1 MILILIL
8 IGAFVFSSSFHSN
21 NRETKLLDVLINRK
35 VLLYGK
41 VSSIEYFDIDKIQF
55 ELQTDS
61 LLYRTY
67 KFPVDKNFL
76 VNLDLKES
84 SFSLN
89 YFDKI
94 ISPGNTIRIFGK
106 LVKPPAPTFLGD
118 FDVQLYLKSKN
129 IDYILQSTNYD
140 ELNLIKENNSILNF
154 KRYLSKLRQGIKFQI
169 EKNFE
174 TIEAAYIKGLFIA
187 ERSDIPEEVKNNF
200 VNSGV
205 IHVLAVS
212 GLHTGYIVLIL
223 LALFGRLKLKIKII
237 LVSIGLFVFAHIA
250 NLSPSVIR
258 ASLMSVIVLLNLMI
272 ERKTFLLNSISI
284 AGLIILIIHPL
295 DILNPSFQLSF
306 SAVLSI
312 ALIYP
317 FLNEYFKK
325 LNLTGLKKS
334 LLDLV
339 LISIAVSIG
348 TFPFVASY
356 YQKFSIV
363 SLLANLIVIPL
374 TGFILGGIILNLFVL
389 NIFPTLFPIYKIVLV
404 KLIDFNF
411 YVVNF
416 FGNLPFAYVT
426 IKNFSLINS
435 IAYYLIVISVLMIAK
450 SKFKSELKF
459 AVITII
465 VFNYIYHYDTL
476 DKNLL
481 DHRKDYLMLFKM
493 NNSNA
498 IFLTSAQKN
507 FLKLFERSD
516 SLLKV
521 KNDLNKLN
529 QLIENFG
536 INRIDYASF
545 TSNSIFLRNDLSLKL
560 DRMNIKRLEEKI
572 WFAGKFE
579 EEMSEP
585 FFSNNMKYSFSPNSL
600 SEIIQLKNFYLIITP
615 LQFDKVS
622 QKLMIR
628 NFDFIWIKPKLDTL
642 FVRIKND
649 PIISI
654 PISFE
659 NQRMK
664 IFEINTSGL
673 TEIKW

>member
-8 IGAFVFSSSFHSN
+8 IGAFAFNSSYRSN
-21 NRETKLLDVLINRK
+21 ERETKLLGTFINRK
-35 VLLYGK
+35 VLLYGE
-41 VSSIEYFDIDKIQF
+41 VSNIEYFDKEKIQF
-55 ELQTDS
+55 ELQLDS
-61 LLYRTY
+61 LLYRIY
-67 KFPVDKNFL
+67 KFSVNKNFL
-76 VNLDLKES
+76 VNLDLRES

-106 LVKPPAPTFLGD
+106 VVKPPTPAYPGD
-118 FDVQLYLKSKN
+118 FNLQLYLKSKN

-154 KRYLSKLRQGIKFQI
+154 GRHFSKLRQKIKFQI
-169 EKNFE
+169 KKNFE
-174 TIEAAYIKGLFIA
+174 TTEAAYIKGLFIA
-187 ERSDIPEEVKNNF
+187 ERSDISEEVKNNF

-223 LALFGRLKLKIKII
+223 LALFGRFKLIVKII

-284 AGLIILIIHPL
+284 AGLIILIMNPL

-317 FLNEYFKK
+317 VLNDYVKK
-325 LNLTGLKKS
+325 SNLSGLKKS
-334 LLDLV
+334 ILDLV
-339 LISIAVSIG
+339 LISIAISIG
-348 TFPFVASY
+348 TFPLVASY

-363 SLLANLIVIPL
+363 AILANLIVIPL
-374 TGFILGGIILNLFVL
+374 TGVILGGIILNLFVL
-389 NIFPTLFPIYKIVLV
+389 NIYPPLFPLYKIVLV

-411 YVVNF
+411 EVVTY
-416 FGNLPFAYVT
+416 FGSLPFAYTT
-426 IKNFSLINS
+426 IKNFSLMNS
-435 IAYYLIVISVLMIAK
+435 ITYYLVVLSVLLVVK
-450 SKFKSELKF
+450 SKFKAELKF
-459 AVITII
+459 ASIIII
-465 VFNYIYHYDTL
+465 VFNYIYHYDAL

-481 DHRKDYLMLFKM
+481 ELRKDYLMLFKM

-498 IFLTSAQKN
+498 ILLTSDQKN
-507 FLKLFERSD
+507 FLKFFDRSD

-529 QLIENFG
+529 QLLENFG
-536 INRIDYASF
+536 INNIDCASF
-545 TSNSIFLRNDLSLKL
+545 SSHSIFLKNDLNSKL
-560 DRMNIKRLEEKI
+560 DRRNIKRLEEKVWLI
-572 WFAGKFE
+572 GKQERKMLNSNF
-579 EEMSEP
+579 P
-585 FFSNNMKYSFSPNSL
+585 NNMEYYFTPNSFS
-600 SEIIQLKNFYLIITP
+600 EIFQLKNLSLIITP

-622 QKLMIR
+622 QKLMSR

-642 FVRIKND
+642 FVRINSD
-649 PIISI
+649 AII
-654 PISFE
+654 PIPINFE

-664 IFEINTSGL
+664 IFEINTFGL
-673 TEIKW
+673 REIKW